1 MLSLVLLKRGQG
13 HALFP
18 CLLMRWNV
26 RCCLDGVFPTL
37 SSGNAIHGQ
46 LQEHKR
52 HEDHQHDNQNGNDG
66 ICSNSTK
73 QVMEPVVSHATGN
86 TSSTMAQAVTR
97 PLPCKGLTLCLWNN
111 HHTSLK
117 RSKKNKKN
125 TPPPAPSQKNVQSTE
140 SSSSSLRLPEEA
152 PVRPGAAVVPV
163 LLAYWWARFEFALTT
178 E

>member
-97 PLPCKGLTLCLWNN
+97 PLPRKGLTLCLWNN

-125 TPPPAPSQKNVQSTE
+125 TPPPRAFSKERTKHRILIVITKAA
-140 SSSSSLRLPEEA
+140 RRGTCEA
-152 PVRPGAAVVPV
+152 RCSCCAGVVGV
-163 LLAYWWARFEFALTT
+163 LVGEV
-178 E
+178 